1 MAGHSK
7 VSYVEKATYFVDVL
21 HGFREVSLTPGSQG
35 GVDIILDGVTYC
47 SNLQITNNYFSNSC
61 RIVAFLKMFGK
72 NY

>member
-47 SNLQITNNYFSNSC
+47 SNLQITIIIFQ
-61 RIVAFLKMFGK
+61 IHAV
-72 NY
+72 